1 MQQWITLNETVQVG
15 SPRDLRS
22 QKVKVDTSMIAVINW
37 CTAITIWVW
46 CSLRFHLIILTQFKL
61 LGKISTLAMVEV
73 TSCSRMQHSWSKIRI
88 REVLQRTSTLEDGRR
103 IKHLRGSFKVKV
115 ELVRTLTS
123 SISLLIYMEHQ
134 NLLSSS
140 IEVKSVT

>member
-1 MQQWITLNETVQVG
+1 MQLWITLNETVQVG

-46 CSLRFHLIILTQFKL
+46 CSLRFHRITLTQFKL

-73 TSCSRMQHSWSKIRI
+73 TSCSRMQHSWSKIRTQ
-88 REVLQRTSTLEDGRR
+88 EVLLRTSTLEDGRR

-115 ELVRTLTS
+115 ELDRTLTS